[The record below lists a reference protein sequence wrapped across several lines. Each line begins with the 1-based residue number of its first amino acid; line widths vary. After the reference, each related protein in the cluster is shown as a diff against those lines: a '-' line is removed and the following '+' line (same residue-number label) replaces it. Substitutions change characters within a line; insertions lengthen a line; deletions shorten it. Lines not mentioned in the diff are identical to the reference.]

1 MSPHWKWQVL
11 PEGEQK
17 LRGRVF
23 SGEQFHHFPG
33 AFSDE
38 VKYFTMIVPQES
50 GQLPLSRLGDAM
62 CEVGNSVQ
70 LSFHLLRM
78 EKEPIFWYLLGR
90 KIEKILMFQSVT
102 SPGCGI
108 FLVSP
113 ASVHWRGFS
122 SWCRFGL
129 KGKMLGMVGL
139 TGRFRANLVFFLET
153 LRYPKNAGW
162 DILLIP

>member
-1 MSPHWKWQVL
+1 MSPHWKGQVL
-11 PEGEQK
+11 PERQQK

-38 VKYFTMIVPQES
+38 VTMIVPQES

-78 EKEPIFWYLLGR
+78 EKEPIF
-90 KIEKILMFQSVT
+90 
-102 SPGCGI
+102 
-108 FLVSP
+108 
-113 ASVHWRGFS
+113 
-122 SWCRFGL
+122 
-129 KGKMLGMVGL
+129 
-139 TGRFRANLVFFLET
+139 
-153 LRYPKNAGW
+153 
-162 DILLIP
+162 